1 MPRSVSVPVGSLQGD
16 LARVQAHEASDEW
29 PTMLE
34 ITAYW
39 SKDGSR
45 KGRRRSIEIS
55 ADQFFGRG
63 GYGAP
68 MQAETLFAM
77 IERLRRQGPKP

>member
-1 MPRSVSVPVGSLQGD
+1 MTVSQNQGD
-16 LARVQAHEASDEW
+16 LSRAVTHEADESW
-29 PTMLE
+29 PTIIE

-45 KGRRRSIEIS
+45 RGRRRSIEIP

-63 GYGAP
+63 AHGAP
-68 MQAETLFAM
+68 LDGNALIAM
-77 IERLRRQGPKP
+77 VERLRRQGPKA

>member
-1 MPRSVSVPVGSLQGD
+1 MPRSVSVPAGHLQGD

-29 PTMLE
+29 PTMIE
-34 ITAYW
+34 IVAYW
-39 SKDGSR
+39 GDGR

-77 IERLRRQGPKP
+77 IERLRRQGPKT